1 MSVGGENRKNLN
13 LILALLFI
21 FTFFLSACKKDSD
34 ADNLPAI
41 ILNTQSDA
49 EAYISS
55 ATEYEST
62 HENSSPS
69 PQVDNIQEIVR
80 STPSPTPKPI
90 YEFHD
95 AVVRHCVERYLDK
108 RANEMK
114 AQLIK
119 NLKDITLINQPFTVQ
134 WGILL

>member
-1 MSVGGENRKNLN
+1 MIHECAIIVKQLRVDKDQEVPVAFMKNRKNLN

-34 ADNLPAI
+34 ADNLPTI
-41 ILNTQSDA
+41 ILDTQSDA
-49 EAYISS
+49 EADISS

-80 STPSPTPKPI
+80 STPMVNS
-90 YEFHD
+90 
-95 AVVRHCVERYLDK
+95 
-108 RANEMK
+108 
-114 AQLIK
+114 
-119 NLKDITLINQPFTVQ
+119 LKLTA
-134 WGILL
+134 